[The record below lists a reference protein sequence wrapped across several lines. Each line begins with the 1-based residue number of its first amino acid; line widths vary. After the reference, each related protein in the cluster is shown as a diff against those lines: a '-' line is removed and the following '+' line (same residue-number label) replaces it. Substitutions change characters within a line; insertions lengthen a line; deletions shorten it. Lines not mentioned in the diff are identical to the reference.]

1 MLKVLTETVLSI
13 CIRKP
18 RPNPYSAKTT
28 VQKKKKWQQACSF
41 GNTALVFSVFKFLFG
56 NQYTT

>member
-1 MLKVLTETVLSI
+1 MLKVLTQTVLSI

-28 VQKKKKWQQACSF
+28 VQKKKKMATS
-41 GNTALVFSVFKFLFG
+41 LFFW
-56 NQYTT
+56 

>member
-1 MLKVLTETVLSI
+1 MLKVLTQTVLSI

-28 VQKKKKWQQACSF
+28 VQKKKMATSFSF